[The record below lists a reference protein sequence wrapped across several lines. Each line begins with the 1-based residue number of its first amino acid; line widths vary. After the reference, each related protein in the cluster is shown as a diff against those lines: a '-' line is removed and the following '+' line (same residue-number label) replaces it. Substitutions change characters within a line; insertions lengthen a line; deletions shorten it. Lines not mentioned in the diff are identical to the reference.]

1 MQVFKSV
8 LFLNNPKSL
17 LEPFKASDYIREN
30 YRLNP
35 HWIVSAAKIYPVIE
49 NLIKTKEELIIKD
62 EEETKKKIEEDA
74 KYFKSLERPTAER
87 GNEFLQ
93 QQPVEQKR
101 LTLAEKMALDA
112 QRDENI
118 Q

>member
-74 KYFKSLERPTAER
+74 KFFKSLIP
-87 GNEFLQ
+87 
-93 QQPVEQKR
+93 QPQPQPQPNVQKR